1 VSEDDRF
8 AMATLVVLGFIV
20 VVLATMVGAIR

>member
-1 VSEDDRF
+1 VNEDDRF

-20 VVLATMVGAIR
+20 VLLAIGVGAIR